1 MSTDTKNEMPIDSFP
16 FRVTIPDIGT
26 IFCLAVSGI
35 DADIP
40 LQYTA
45 SGQRTPYLPGLRK
58 GPDVTLKRCRTDNF
72 EAISQ
77 WYSDIR
83 SNSNIVRRN
92 ITVELIDVV
101 NNSVVTSWSVTNAWP
116 KALKGIN
123 NGSDGIDPYSYI
135 ETIILAHEGV
145 AENPHSDI

>member
-1 MSTDTKNEMPIDSFP
+1 MNFEQGSGMQNFP

-58 GPDVTLKRCRTDNF
+58 GPDVTLKLCRTDNP
-72 EAISQ
+72 EAITQ

-83 SNSNIVRRN
+83 SNCNIVRRN

-123 NGSDGIDPYSYI
+123 NGSDGKDPYTYI
-135 ETIILAHEGV
+135 GTIILAHEGV
-145 AENPHSDI
+145 AEKPHGEI

>member
-1 MSTDTKNEMPIDSFP
+1 MNFEQGSGMQNFP

-35 DADIP
+35 DSDVPIE
-40 LQYTA
+40 YTA
-45 SGQRTPYLPGLRK
+45 SGQGNTANFTALRK
-58 GPDVTLKRCRTDNF
+58 GPYVTLKLCGSDNP
-72 EAISQ
+72 EAITQ

-83 SNSNIVRRN
+83 SNCNIVSRD
-92 ITVELIDVV
+92 ITVELINDVD
-101 NNSVVTSWSVTNAWP
+101 NSAVACWNVSNAWP

-123 NGSDGIDPYSYI
+123 NGSDGKDPYTYI

-145 AENPHSDI
+145 AEKPSCDI

>member
-1 MSTDTKNEMPIDSFP
+1 MYFEQGSGIQSFP

-26 IFCLAVSGI
+26 IFCLAVGGI
-35 DADIP
+35 DSDVPI
-40 LQYTA
+40 QYTA
-45 SGQRTPYLPGLRK
+45 SEQGKTPHMPGLRK

-145 AENPHSDI
+145 AEKPSSDI

>member
-1 MSTDTKNEMPIDSFP
+1 MNFEQGSGMQNFP

-35 DADIP
+35 DSDVPIE
-40 LQYTA
+40 YTA
-45 SGQRTPYLPGLRK
+45 SGQRKTPHMPDLRK
-58 GPDVTLKRCRTDNF
+58 DPDVTLKLCRTDNP
-72 EAISQ
+72 EAITQ

-83 SNSNIVRRN
+83 SNSNIVRRD
-92 ITVELIDVV
+92 ITVELINDVD
-101 NNSVVTSWSVTNAWP
+101 NSAVACWNVSNAWP

-123 NGSDGIDPYSYI
+123 NGSDGKDPYTYI

-145 AENPHSDI
+145 AEKPSSDI

>member
-1 MSTDTKNEMPIDSFP
+1 MNFEQGSGMQNFP

-35 DADIP
+35 DSDVPIE
-40 LQYTA
+40 YTA
-45 SGQRTPYLPGLRK
+45 SGQRKTPRLPGLRK
-58 GPDVTLKRCRTDNF
+58 GPDVTLKLCRTDNP
-72 EAISQ
+72 EAITQ
-77 WYSDIR
+77 WYLDIR
-83 SNSNIVRRN
+83 SNSNIVRRD
-92 ITVELIDVV
+92 ITVELINDVD
-101 NNSVVTSWSVTNAWP
+101 NSAVACWNVPNAWP

>member
-123 NGSDGIDPYSYI
+123 NGSDGI

>member
-1 MSTDTKNEMPIDSFP
+1 MNFEQGSGIQSFP

-26 IFCLAVSGI
+26 IFCLAVGGI
-35 DADIP
+35 DSDVPI
-40 LQYTA
+40 QYTA
-45 SGQRTPYLPGLRK
+45 SEQGKTPHMPGLRK

-145 AENPHSDI
+145 AEKPSNDI

>member
-1 MSTDTKNEMPIDSFP
+1 MNFEQGSEMQSFA

>member
-1 MSTDTKNEMPIDSFP
+1 MYFEQGSGIQSFP

-35 DADIP
+35 DSDVPI
-40 LQYTA
+40 QYTA
-45 SGQRTPYLPGLRK
+45 SEQGKTPHMPGLRK
-58 GPDVTLKRCRTDNF
+58 GPDVTLKLCRTDNP
-72 EAISQ
+72 EAITQ

-83 SNSNIVRRN
+83 SNCNIVRRD
-92 ITVELIDVV
+92 ITVELIDDQD
-101 NNSVVTSWSVTNAWP
+101 NSVVTGWEVSNAWP

-123 NGSDGIDPYSYI
+123 NESDGKDPYTYI

-145 AENPHSDI
+145 AEKPSNDI

>member
-1 MSTDTKNEMPIDSFP
+1 MNFEQGSGMQNFP

>member
-1 MSTDTKNEMPIDSFP
+1 MYFEQGSGIQSFP

-26 IFCLAVSGI
+26 IFCLAVGGI
-35 DADIP
+35 DSDVPI
-40 LQYTA
+40 QYTA
-45 SGQRTPYLPGLRK
+45 SEQGKAPHMPGLRK

-145 AENPHSDI
+145 AEKPSSDI

>member
-1 MSTDTKNEMPIDSFP
+1 MNFEQGSGMQNFP

-35 DADIP
+35 DSDVPIE
-40 LQYTA
+40 YTA
-45 SGQRTPYLPGLRK
+45 SGQRKTPRLPGLRK
-58 GPDVTLKRCRTDNF
+58 GPDVTLKLCRTDNP
-72 EAISQ
+72 EAITQ
-77 WYSDIR
+77 WYLDIR
-83 SNSNIVRRN
+83 SNSNIVRRD
-92 ITVELIDVV
+92 ITVELINDVD
-101 NNSVVTSWSVTNAWP
+101 NSAVACWNVSNAWP

-145 AENPHSDI
+145 TENPHRDI

>member
-1 MSTDTKNEMPIDSFP
+1 MNFEQGSGMQNFP

-35 DADIP
+35 DSDVPIE
-40 LQYTA
+40 YTA
-45 SGQRTPYLPGLRK
+45 SGQRKTPRLPGLRK
-58 GPDVTLKRCRTDNF
+58 GPDVTLKLCRTDNP
-72 EAISQ
+72 EAITQ

-83 SNSNIVRRN
+83 SNSNIVRRD
-92 ITVELIDVV
+92 ITVELINDV

-123 NGSDGIDPYSYI
+123 NGSDGKDPYTYI
-135 ETIILAHEGV
+135 ETIILTHEGV
-145 AENPHSDI
+145 AEKPHGEI

>member
-1 MSTDTKNEMPIDSFP
+1 MPIDSFP

>member
-1 MSTDTKNEMPIDSFP
+1 MPIDSFP
-16 FRVTIPDIGT
+16 FRVTISDIGT
-26 IFCLAVSGI
+26 IFCLDVSGI

-45 SGQRTPYLPGLRK
+45 SGQRAPYLPGLRK

-83 SNSNIVRRN
+83 SNCNIVRRN

-123 NGSDGIDPYSYI
+123 NGSDGKDPYSYI

>member
-1 MSTDTKNEMPIDSFP
+1 MNFEQGSGMQNFP

-58 GPDVTLKRCRTDNF
+58 GPDVTLKLCRTDNF